1 MHRINHMLRRYAEWL
16 IRHRFKG
23 IVLIAMISVFLSY
36 RLTTLE
42 METSPD
48 IWQPPDHPII
58 KTTRLLEQV
67 FGGRNYTIIGIV
79 PKNGDVYQPAVL
91 NKVRNIQR
99 GIEKIPGAVRHNI
112 ISLAAKNAKAI
123 TGTRDGMEVHQMIEE
138 IPRTPEDL
146 ARLRK
151 DVERNPIYQNAII
164 SADGKAVAIIADFT
178 VVPENVNYTAL
189 FDDIKKVVDK
199 ERDDLVDIHVGGL
212 PYYLSL
218 MEFYMMQMPVYFG
231 LALLIIIAIQYLSFR
246 TLQGMFLPTVTA
258 VLSVVWALGFMG
270 LRGMRF
276 DSMNMNT
283 PILIMAVTAGHAI
296 QILKRYYEE
305 YRTLSLL
312 GGPGADRKKI
322 NNTAVI
328 ESIAHV
334 GPIMLMAG
342 LIAVAVFYSLKFS
355 SILVTRRFGEFAATG
370 ILAGLVLELT
380 LIPMLRSYLP
390 PPKQSSVD
398 REGRT
403 SPLDRVLKSLSS
415 ALVGKKAAIIL
426 AVSAGLVLL
435 VFSGVLKL
443 RKDSSFK
450 QYFAPST
457 QLRKDD
463 AVLNKAFA
471 GTDAIA
477 LLVEGTGSDSLKNP
491 EVLRGMAALQTYLDA
506 QPDVGKT
513 QSIADLIKRIN
524 RAMHGDDAAY
534 EKIPASRDLIA
545 QYLLLYSLSGDPQD
559 FDNLVDTNYQKAV
572 IWVYLKTDS
581 TTYALDLYAKAARF
595 IAENFPRDVTV
606 RLGGGVSQLTAVDDV
621 IIEEKLYNVLQ
632 MGVLLFVL
640 SSLILRSFVGG
651 LFVITPLIAVVMAN
665 FGILGWFGIPLDVGS
680 ALSATLAIAIGADYE
695 LYLMFRL
702 KEELAKTQNL
712 KAAMD
717 NSFVTAGKAVI
728 LAALSVAGGY
738 SILLVSDY
746 GFYPRFSTIVI
757 ATMFVSS
764 LSAIVLLRS
773 MMMVIKPRF
782 IFGDRPD
789 AFIPA
794 PKKAKGDGLCAQ

>member
-1 MHRINHMLRRYAEWL
+1 MNRVNDMLRRYAHWL
-16 IRHRFKG
+16 LRHRFKG
-23 IVLIAMISVFLSY
+23 IIIITIISVFLGY
-36 RLTTLE
+36 QLTRLE

-79 PKNGDVYQPAVL
+79 PKSGDVYQPAIL
-91 NKVRNIQR
+91 QKVQNIQK

-123 TGTRDGMEVHQMIEE
+123 TGTPEGMEVRQMIER
-138 IPRTPEDL
+138 IPQTPEELD
-146 ARLRK
+146 RLRK
-151 DVERNPIYQNAII
+151 DVSHNPIYQNSII
-164 SADGKAVAIIADFT
+164 SADGKAVAIIADFKT
-178 VVPENVNYTAL
+178 DPEHVNYTAL
-189 FDDIKKVVDK
+189 FNDIRNVVDR
-199 ERDDLVDIHVGGL
+199 ERDDLVDIHIGGL

-231 LALLIIIAIQYLSFR
+231 IALFIIIVIQYLSFR

-258 VLSVVWALGFMG
+258 FLSVIWALGFMG

-305 YRTLSLL
+305 YRALSIA

-322 NNTAVI
+322 NNTAVV

-334 GPIMLMAG
+334 GPVMIIAG
-342 LIAVAVFYSLKFS
+342 VIAIVVFYSLQFS
-355 SILVTRRFGEFAATG
+355 SILVTRRFGEFAASG
-370 ILAGLVLELT
+370 ILAGLILELT
-380 LIPMLRSYLP
+380 LIPMLRSYLS
-390 PPKQSSVD
+390 PPKQRSVD
-398 REGRT
+398 KESRT
-403 SPLDRVLKSLSS
+403 SLLDRFLTSLSN
-415 ALVGKKAAIIL
+415 ALLEKKAAVIL
-426 AVSAGLVLL
+426 AASACLVLL
-435 VFSGVLKL
+435 IFSGVLKL

-450 QYFAPST
+450 QYFAPTT

-463 AVLNKAFA
+463 AVLNRAFA

-477 LLVEGTGSDSLKNP
+477 LLVEGKESDSLKNP
-491 EVLRGMAALQTYLDA
+491 EVLQGMSALQTFLDG

-513 QSIADLIKRIN
+513 MSIADLIKRMN

-534 EKIPASRDLIA
+534 EAIPGSRELIA

-572 IWVYLKTDS
+572 IWVYLKNDS
-581 TTYALDLYAKAARF
+581 TKYALDLYARAQRF
-595 IAENFPRDVTV
+595 IQQNFPGDVTV
-606 RLGGGVSQLTAVDDV
+606 RLGGGVAQLTAVDDV

-632 MGVLLFVL
+632 MGIVLFFL

-651 LFVITPLIAVVMAN
+651 LFVVTPLVAVVMAN
-665 FGILGWFGIPLDVGS
+665 FGILGWFGIPLDLGS

-702 KEELAKTQNL
+702 KEELAKTRNL
-712 KAAMD
+712 KTAMHD
-717 NSFVTAGKAVI
+717 SFITAGKAII

-738 SILLVSDY
+738 SILLISDY
-746 GFYPRFSTIVI
+746 GFYPRFATAVI
-757 ATMFVSS
+757 ATMMVSS
-764 LSAIVLLRS
+764 YSAIVLLRS
-773 MMMVIKPRF
+773 MMMVFKPRF
-782 IFGDRPD
+782 IFGDQPD
-789 AFIPA
+789 LFIAPA
-794 PKKAKGDGLCAQ
+794 RDGKGEAVCVE